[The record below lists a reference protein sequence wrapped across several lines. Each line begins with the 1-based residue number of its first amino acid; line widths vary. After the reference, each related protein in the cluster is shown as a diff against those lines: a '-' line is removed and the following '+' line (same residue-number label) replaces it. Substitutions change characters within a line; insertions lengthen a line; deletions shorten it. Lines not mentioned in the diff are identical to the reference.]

1 MATQKS
7 EAVDMASETVAGD
20 LLAAL
25 VQELKVLPDI
35 WPKLPEH
42 EQNEIID
49 RVRRR
54 VGDNVRKAVRLIAS
68 EKRVTVAADLKKV
81 VFGEHIEAVFTI
93 AARDPSR
100 LELADSRGQACL
112 IVVTD
117 AGAHMGGLD
126 DVKGDPDQRD
136 LPLSDG
142 AAVIEQARRRSKR
155 NPPDE
160 PAGEAKPNQH

>member
-155 NPPDE
+155 NPPDAS
-160 PAGEAKPNQH
+160 AGEAKPNQH

>member
-1 MATQKS
+1 MTKK
-7 EAVDMASETVAGD
+7 EAAEMASETVAGD
-20 LLAAL
+20 LLGAL

-35 WPKLPEH
+35 WTNLPEA
-42 EQNEIID
+42 EQNEIIE
-49 RVRRR
+49 RVRKR

-68 EKRVTVAADLKKV
+68 EKRTTVAADLKKV
-81 VFGEHIEAVFTI
+81 VFGDHIEAVFTI

-117 AGAHMGGLD
+117 AAAHMGGLD

-155 NPPDE
+155 KPPDATDG
-160 PAGEAKPNQH
+160 PASDPLH

>member
-1 MATQKS
+1 MANQKS
-7 EAVDMASETVAGD
+7 EAVEMASETVAGD
-20 LLAAL
+20 LLEVL
-25 VQELKVLPDI
+25 IRELKVLPDI
-35 WPKLPEH
+35 WAKLPEH
-42 EQNEIID
+42 EQTEIID
-49 RVRRR
+49 RVRKR
-54 VGDNVRKAVRLIAS
+54 VGDNVRRAVRLIAS

-81 VFGEHIEAVFTI
+81 VFGDHIEAVFTI

-117 AGAHMGGLD
+117 AAAHMGGLD

-155 NPPDE
+155 KPPDATDG
-160 PAGEAKPNQH
+160 PASDPPH

>member
-1 MATQKS
+1 MTGKS
-7 EAVDMASETVAGD
+7 EAAVMASETVAGD
-20 LLAAL
+20 LLTAV

-35 WPKLPEH
+35 WAKLPEN

-49 RVRRR
+49 RVRKR

-68 EKRVTVAADLKKV
+68 ENRITVAADLKKV
-81 VFGEHIEAVFTI
+81 VFGDHIEAVFTI
-93 AARDPSR
+93 AARDPAR

-117 AGAHMGGLD
+117 AAAHMGGLD
-126 DVKGDPDQRD
+126 GVKGDPDQRD

-155 NPPDE
+155 KPPDATDG
-160 PAGEAKPNQH
+160 PASDPLH

>member
-1 MATQKS
+1 MANQKS
-7 EAVDMASETVAGD
+7 EAVEMASETVAGD
-20 LLAAL
+20 LLEVL
-25 VQELKVLPDI
+25 IRELKVLPDI
-35 WPKLPEH
+35 WAKLPEH
-42 EQNEIID
+42 EQTEIID
-49 RVRRR
+49 RVRKR
-54 VGDNVRKAVRLIAS
+54 VGDNVRRAVRLIAS

-81 VFGEHIEAVFTI
+81 VFGDHIEAVFTI

-117 AGAHMGGLD
+117 AAAHMGGLD

-155 NPPDE
+155 KPPDATDG
-160 PAGEAKPNQH
+160 PASDPLH

>member
-1 MATQKS
+1 MRK
-7 EAVDMASETVAGD
+7 
-20 LLAAL
+20 
-25 VQELKVLPDI
+25 
-35 WPKLPEH
+35 
-42 EQNEIID
+42 
-49 RVRRR
+49 R

-81 VFGEHIEAVFTI
+81 VFGDHIEAVFTI

-126 DVKGDPDQRD
+126 DVKGDPDQRE
-136 LPLSDG
+136 LPMSDG
-142 AAVIEQARRRSKR
+142 SAIVEQMRRRSKR
-155 NPPDE
+155 KPPDATDG
-160 PAGEAKPNQH
+160 PASDPLH

>member
-1 MATQKS
+1 MANQKS
-7 EAVDMASETVAGD
+7 EAVEMASETVAGD
-20 LLAAL
+20 LLETL
-25 VQELKVLPDI
+25 IRELKVLPDI
-35 WPKLPEH
+35 WAKLPEH
-42 EQNEIID
+42 EQTEIID
-49 RVRRR
+49 RVRKR
-54 VGDNVRKAVRLIAS
+54 VGDNVRRAVRLIAS

-81 VFGEHIEAVFTI
+81 VFGDHIEAVFTI

-117 AGAHMGGLD
+117 AAAHMGGLD

-155 NPPDE
+155 KPPDATDG
-160 PAGEAKPNQH
+160 PASDPLH

>member
-1 MATQKS
+1 MKVTRKN
-7 EAVDMASETVAGD
+7 EAVEMASETVAGD

-35 WPKLPEH
+35 WAKLPEA

-49 RVRRR
+49 RLRKR
-54 VGDNVRKAVRLIAS
+54 VGDNVRQAVRLIAS

-81 VFGEHIEAVFTI
+81 VFGDHIEAVFTI
-93 AARDPSR
+93 AARDPAR

-112 IVVTD
+112 VVVTD
-117 AGAHMGGLD
+117 AAAHMGGLD
-126 DVKGDPDQRD
+126 DVKGDADQRD

-142 AAVIEQARRRSKR
+142 AAIVEQMRRRSKR
-155 NPPDE
+155 KPP
-160 PAGEAKPNQH
+160 PNGEANSDLH